1 MNSFYR
7 STGKRIIDLVL
18 SGVGTVVLAPD
29 VLFSTVK
36 GLLKVHNR
44 VDTQRVNNAVQSNA
58 LKGVFLHNEIASP
71 ISDRTICPLIE
82 VT

>member
-18 SGVGTVVLAPD
+18 SGVGTIVLAPD
-29 VLFSTVK
+29 VLFSTVMI
-36 GLLKVHNR
+36 LFNR
-44 VDTQRVNNAVQSNA
+44 EDPHRVNGEVQSNA
-58 LKGVFLHNEIASP
+58 LKEVFLHNEIASP

-82 VT
+82 AT